1 MEQIQSEH
9 LNQFLKERDQQ
20 ILDLAR
26 KNTEEIVKKEIA
38 LSDFELLLSVNFPK
52 KEQRELTNLSREIR
66 KDSWNGLNQNF
77 NNDFGKINNFLD
89 EF

>member
-1 MEQIQSEH
+1 MEQIQSEP

-20 ILDLAR
+20 ILDLAKR
-26 KNTEEIVKKEIA
+26 NTEDVVKKELA

-52 KEQRELTNLSREIR
+52 KEQKELNLLSRKIR
-66 KDSWNGLNQNF
+66 EDSWNELNKKF
-77 NNDFGKINNFLD
+77 NNDFGKINNFLN